1 MQGPPAWPALAAFL
15 AAFVLVQTVRVPG
28 VMAAAVVSSS
38 VFGLVAAGGA
48 WLAERDFVAPLRL
61 GRSRATPGGIAA
73 AVVGTVGLSVFLGE
87 GADLLGLGKTGA
99 LDRIA
104 SALAHLPPAQV
115 LIAIGSLAVVPA
127 IAEEA
132 LFRGFLQTR
141 LVASWGRWAGI
152 AASAAAFGIIHFDPV
167 QGTVAFAA
175 GLFLGW
181 VAERLGSIRP
191 TIAAHMANNA
201 VSVAALSIFGSSES
215 RAAQGLRMA
224 AGFVAMA
231 GSIALLR
238 SPRSVREPPRRQ
250 DAKT

>member
-28 VMAAAVVSSS
+28 VMAAALVSSS

-61 GRSRATPGGIAA
+61 GRSRATPAGIAA

-87 GADLLGLGKTGA
+87 GADLLGVGKAGQ
-99 LDRIA
+99 LERIA
-104 SALAHLPPAQV
+104 SALGHLAPAQV
-115 LIAIGSLAVVPA
+115 SMALASLAVVPA
-127 IAEEA
+127 VAEEA
-132 LFRGFLQTR
+132 LFRGLVQAR

-152 AASAAAFGIIHFDPV
+152 ASSAAAFGIIHFDPV

-181 VAERLGSIRP
+181 VAEHLGSIRP

-201 VSVAALSIFGSSES
+201 LSVAALSIFGASET

-224 AGFVAMA
+224 AGAAALV

-238 SPRSVREPPRRQ
+238 SRRAVR
-250 DAKT
+250 A